1 MNKSTISICEIC
13 YKHISAVVTEINSN
27 VWITKTCPNHGTTQY
42 MIERDAEF
50 YNSLICDRTAYDPS
64 GYVVEI
70 TDRCNL
76 KCPHCYQEPDNTKK
90 DIDIDF
96 IIDQIANYP
105 NDGNPIT
112 LAGAEPT
119 MRPDLF
125 EIIKRIRTL
134 GRDVNILTNGLKL
147 SNLNYVKNLFAAGCE
162 FVTIGLNHPDY
173 QGAAVHRKQLK
184 GIVNCTL
191 TGMRIKN
198 INYTLET
205 LDQIPFILNE
215 IQTFGKVAEEF
226 RIRGGAEI
234 GRHPD
239 TPILSLSDI
248 VKYVKDYAIQKGWQ
262 LDKPLADDNVYH
274 YMLNINGHSHRIIQW
289 PDVKTIDLEELQ
301 CGPWGNF
308 APGQPM
314 TNLVHQVIMRDA
326 TVNKKMLVT
335 DQVPSKYRR

>member
-1 MNKSTISICEIC
+1 MNKLTTSVCEIC
-13 YKHISAVVTEINSN
+13 YKHIPAFLNEVNGSIWINKQCP
-27 VWITKTCPNHGTTQY
+27 VHGGTKY
-42 MIERDAEF
+42 MVERDADF
-50 YNSLICDRTAYDPS
+50 YKSLICDRTAYDPS

-76 KCPHCYQEPDNTKK
+76 KCPHCHQEPDNTKQ
-90 DIDIDF
+90 DVAVDF
-96 IIDQIANYP
+96 LINQIANYP
-105 NDGNPIT
+105 DDGQPIT

-119 MRPDLF
+119 MRPDLCD
-125 EIIKRIRTL
+125 IITRIRTL
-134 GRDVNILTNGLKL
+134 GRPVNILTNGLKL
-147 SNLNYVKNLFAAGCE
+147 SNLNYVKELLKAGCE

-173 QGAAVHRKQLK
+173 QGAAIHKKQLK

-191 TGMRIKN
+191 AGMRIKN
-198 INYTLET
+198 INYTLES

-215 IQTFGKVAEEF
+215 IQTFGNTAEEF

-239 TPILSLSDI
+239 TPVLSLSNI
-248 VKYVKDYAIQKGWQ
+248 VSTVKEYSHKQDWTLK
-262 LDKPLADDNVYH
+262 KPLADDNVYH
-274 YMLNINGHSHRIIQW
+274 YMININNLSHRLIQW
-289 PDVKTIDLEELQ
+289 PDVKTIDLEELK

-326 TVNKKMLVT
+326 GVNKKMLVT
-335 DQVPSKYRR
+335 DLVPSKYRR

>member
-1 MNKSTISICEIC
+1 MMVETQSLCEKC
-13 YKHISAVVTEINSN
+13 YRHIPASVQEIDSSM
-27 VWITKTCPNHGTTQY
+27 WIIKTCPTHGETRY
-42 MIERDAEF
+42 IIERDAEF
-50 YNSLICDRTAYDPS
+50 YKSLVCDRTAYDPS

-90 DIDIDF
+90 DIASEF
-96 IIDQIANYP
+96 LIDQISNYP
-105 NDGNPIT
+105 DDGQPIT

-119 MRPDLF
+119 MRPDLC
-125 EIIKRIRTL
+125 EIVTRIRAL
-134 GRDVNILTNGLKL
+134 GRPVNVLTNGLKL
-147 SNLNYVKNLFAAGCE
+147 SNLNYVKELLAAGCE

-173 QGAAVHRKQLK
+173 QGAAVHKKQLK
-184 GIVNCTL
+184 GIANCML
-191 TGMRIKN
+191 AGMRIKN
-198 INYTLET
+198 INYTLES

-215 IQTFGKVAEEF
+215 IQKFGNTAEEF

-239 TPILSLSDI
+239 TPVLSLSDI
-248 VKYVKDYAIQKGWQ
+248 VKEVKSYAEQQGWT

-274 YMLNINGHSHRIIQW
+274 YMLNINGHSHRLIQW
-289 PDVKTIDLEELQ
+289 PDVKTINLEELI

-308 APGQPM
+308 APNQPM

-326 TVNKKMLVT
+326 GVNKKMLVT
-335 DQVPSKYRR
+335 DLVPLKYRR